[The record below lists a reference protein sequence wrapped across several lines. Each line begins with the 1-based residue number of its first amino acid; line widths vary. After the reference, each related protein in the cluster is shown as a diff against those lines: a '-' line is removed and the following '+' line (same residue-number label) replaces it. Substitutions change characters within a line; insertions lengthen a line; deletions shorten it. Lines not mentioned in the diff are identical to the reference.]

1 MSRENFRSRL
11 GFILV
16 SAGCAIGI
24 GNVWKFPYVTG
35 VNGGGVFV
43 LFYIISLVIMG
54 VPILTMELA
63 VGRASRKSA
72 VLGYKALEPKG
83 SRWHIHGWLCVIGC
97 CLLMMYYTTVSG
109 WMLGY
114 CFKFAS
120 GTFSGMQP
128 SDVDT
133 VWTDMLANPG
143 EMTLYMVII
152 VLAGFIVCSFG
163 LQKGLERISKWMMIC
178 LLALIVIL
186 AINSLTL
193 DGAMEGVKFYLVPD
207 FERAAEVGIGNVIV
221 AAMNQSFFTLSLG
234 IAAMEI
240 FGSYMSDANRL
251 PGEAVRICCL
261 DTFVALMSGMIIFP
275 ACFSF
280 GLEPGQGPS
289 LIFMTLPRVF
299 VSMTGGRL
307 WGALFFLFLT
317 FASFTTVLA
326 VFENIMAS
334 CMDNFG
340 WSRKKATIVCGIFIL
355 LASMPCVLG
364 YNLWY
369 FEASLPSGA
378 TGQILDIEDF
388 LVSNLLLP
396 IGSLIY
402 LLFCVSKW
410 GWGFDKYLAE
420 ANKGTGLG
428 MSPRFKIYF
437 QFILPM
443 LILVILL
450 VGLACPYLRRCGRV
464 RVVHGPPQLLQIHH
478 LSELTCQK
486 RGPSKTVLS
495 FASHGSFAWNSPW
508 R

>member
-1 MSRENFRSRL
+1 MQRENFQSRL

-35 VNGGGVFV
+35 ANGGGVFV
-43 LFYIISLVIMG
+43 LFYIISLIIMG

-72 VLGYKALEPKG
+72 VLGYKTLEPKG
-83 SRWHIHGWLCVIGC
+83 SKWHLHGWFCIIGC

-114 CFKFAS
+114 CVKFAT
-120 GTFSGMQP
+120 GTFNGL
-128 SDVDT
+128 DAAGVDA
-133 VWTDMLANPG
+133 VWSDMLANPG
-143 EMTLYMVII
+143 EMALWMVIT
-152 VLAGFIVCSFG
+152 VLVGFIVCSFG

-178 LLALIVIL
+178 LLVLIVIL

-193 DGAMEGVKFYLVPD
+193 EGAIEGVKFYLVPD

-261 DTFVALMSGMIIFP
+261 DTFVAFMSGMIIFP

-280 GLEPGQGPS
+280 GIEADSGPN
-289 LIFMTLPRVF
+289 LIFLTLPRVF

-340 WSRKKATIVCGIFIL
+340 WSRKKATIVCGVFIL
-355 LASMPCVLG
+355 LASFPCVLG
-364 YNLWY
+364 FNIWK
-369 FEASLPSGA
+369 FGAPLPNGA
-378 TGQILDIEDF
+378 TGNIMDIEDF

-420 ANKGTGLG
+420 ANTGTGLK
-428 MSPRFKIYF
+428 MARWLKPYF
-437 QFILPM
+437 QFILPL
-443 LILVILL
+443 LILVIL
-450 VGLACPYLRRCGRV
+450 VQGL
-464 RVVHGPPQLLQIHH
+464 I
-478 LSELTCQK
+478 
-486 RGPSKTVLS
+486 
-495 FASHGSFAWNSPW
+495 
-508 R
+508 

>member
-1 MSRENFRSRL
+1 MKNIVILISGRGSNFEA
-11 GFILV
+11 IL
-16 SAGCAIGI
+16 
-24 GNVWKFPYVTG
+24 
-35 VNGGGVFV
+35 
-43 LFYIISLVIMG
+43 
-54 VPILTMELA
+54 E
-63 VGRASRKSA
+63 ASRAEQWESA
-72 VLGYKALEPKG
+72 VPARIAAVISNRPLAKGLETARREG
-83 SRWHIHGWLCVIGC
+83 IDAI
-97 CLLMMYYTTVSG
+97 
-109 WMLGY
+109 
-114 CFKFAS
+114 A
-120 GTFSGMQP
+120 
-128 SDVDT
+128 VDH
-133 VWTDMLANPG
+133 
-143 EMTLYMVII
+143 TLYPDRESFEEELGRVVDRYNPDLI

-280 GLEPGQGPS
+280 GVNADSGPS
-289 LIFMTLPRVF
+289 LIFVTLPRVF
-299 VSMTGGRL
+299 VNMAGGRI
-307 WGALFFLFLT
+307 WGALFFLFMT

-450 VGLACPYLRRCGRV
+450 VGLGSWGWRALICAAVAVFVWFMARR
-464 RVVHGPPQLLQIHH
+464 
-478 LSELTCQK
+478 SS
-486 RGPSKTVLS
+486 SKSTI
-495 FASHGSFAWNSPW
+495 
-508 R
+508 

>member
-1 MSRENFRSRL
+1 MKCPNC
-11 GFILV
+11 G
-16 SAGCAIGI
+16 A
-24 GNVWKFPYVTG
+24 
-35 VNGGGVFV
+35 
-43 LFYIISLVIMG
+43 
-54 VPILTMELA
+54 
-63 VGRASRKSA
+63 
-72 VLGYKALEPKG
+72 
-83 SRWHIHGWLCVIGC
+83 
-97 CLLMMYYTTVSG
+97 
-109 WMLGY
+109 
-114 CFKFAS
+114 
-120 GTFSGMQP
+120 
-128 SDVDT
+128 
-133 VWTDMLANPG
+133 
-143 EMTLYMVII
+143 EMKEGTLYCEHCGEDIHI
-152 VLAGFIVCSFG
+152 
-163 LQKGLERISKWMMIC
+163 
-178 LLALIVIL
+178 
-186 AINSLTL
+186 
-193 DGAMEGVKFYLVPD
+193 VPD
-207 FERAAEVGIGNVIV
+207 FEPEIEYNMEQTLHDIAREMTPEEDATDDQDAQQSMTELQDWDEEPLENTAKHPFRWKFIVLILVLAGHSLILPGAKEGLSFYLLPDFKRASEVGLGSVIM

-450 VGLACPYLRRCGRV
+450 VGLGSWGWRALICAAVAVFVWFMARR
-464 RVVHGPPQLLQIHH
+464 
-478 LSELTCQK
+478 SS
-486 RGPSKTVLS
+486 SKSTI
-495 FASHGSFAWNSPW
+495 
-508 R
+508 